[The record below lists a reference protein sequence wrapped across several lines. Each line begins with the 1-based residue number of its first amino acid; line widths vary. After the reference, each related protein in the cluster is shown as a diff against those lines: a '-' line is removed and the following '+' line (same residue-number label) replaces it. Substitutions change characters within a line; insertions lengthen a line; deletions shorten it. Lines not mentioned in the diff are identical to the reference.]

1 MDSSCI
7 VKHFEHYAVVSE
19 AERELLD
26 SLERSPKSYPKNYY
40 LWSHGDPAEEF
51 YSVKKGWAY
60 SFRDLKDGTRQVL
73 DVYVP
78 GDIIGLRDFAFQRRI
93 TGLRLLTNGVL
104 CAFPKT
110 RLTEVFAES
119 LLLCNIFF
127 MIASRDQ
134 AILVERLVNLG
145 RRSAR
150 EKLAHFLVEIA
161 RRLEKT
167 NLQVANYLHLP
178 LTQTLLADAL
188 GLSVV
193 HVNRTF
199 HELKEE
205 NLVDSNTGIELLDIE
220 GLKSVAG
227 FDPEYLEEDIDGVS
241 TMTARLQQ
249 SRL

>member
-7 VKHFEHYAVVSE
+7 VKHFEHYTAVSA
-19 AERELLD
+19 AERALLD
-26 SLERSPKSYPKNYY
+26 SLEKSPKAYSKNCY
-40 LWSHGDPAEEF
+40 LWRHGDPSDEF
-51 YSVKKGWAY
+51 FSVKKGWAY

-73 DVYVP
+73 DIYVP
-78 GDIIGLRDFAFQRRI
+78 GDIIGLRDFAFRKRV
-93 TGLRLLTNGVL
+93 TGLRLLTDGVL
-104 CAFPKT
+104 CAFPKA

-167 NLQVANYLHLP
+167 NIQVANYLHLP

-193 HVNRTF
+193 HLNRTF
-199 HELKEE
+199 HDLKEE
-205 NLVDSNTGIELLDIE
+205 KLVTSNSGIELLDIE
-220 GLKSVAG
+220 GLKYVAG
-227 FDPEYLEEDIDGVS
+227 FDPAYLEEDIDGIS
-241 TMTARLQQ
+241 AMTVRLQQ